1 MSEWKECKLCNVAE
15 IVGGGT
21 PKTKVP
27 EYWNG
32 EIPWLTP
39 RDLSNFSGRYI
50 SKGERNISKL
60 GLENSSA
67 KILPK
72 GAILLSSRAP
82 VGYLAIALNEIST
95 NQGFR
100 SLIPNSKTNSLFLF
114 YLLKNNVENFEK
126 PP

>member
-1 MSEWKECKLCNVAE
+1 MGEWKEYLLGEVAE

-21 PKTKVP
+21 PKTKIK

-32 EIPWLTP
+32 EVPWLTP

-50 SKGERNISKL
+50 SRGERNISKL
-60 GLENSSA
+60 GLNSSSA

-72 GAILLSSRAP
+72 GAVLLSSRAP
-82 VGYLAIALNEIST
+82 VGYLAITLNEITT

-100 SLIPNSKTNSLFLF
+100 SLIPNFKTDSLFLF
-114 YLLKNNVENFEK
+114 YLLKK
-126 PP
+126 MLSI